1 MVLMLRV
8 GPLAICAKT
17 GPGEDA
23 ATNPAMPPATE
34 RRKSRRP
41 FSTL

>member
-8 GPLAICAKT
+8 DPLAVCAKN

-23 ATNPAMPPATE
+23 ATNPAMPPAMA

>member
-23 ATNPAMPPATE
+23 ATNPAMPPAMA
-34 RRKSRRP
+34 RRKSRRL